1 MKHIPWRIK
10 NKHNV
15 INSEYRKVHRHFN
28 EWTTTVLLST
38 LICIRQTDGKKFISL
53 LENGLRIYYYYYY
66 FGAEAH
72 LSHRFN
78 KI

>member
-10 NKHNV
+10 NKYNV
-15 INSEYRKVHRHFN
+15 INSENKKVHRNFN

-38 LICIRQTDGKKFISL
+38 LICIRRIDGKKCMSI
-53 LENGLRIYYYYYY
+53 LENGLRIYYYYY